1 MNKTPTPPATTPAT
15 TEERLEAIEFLLSQ
29 TLLALEADSAAIHTR
44 LDRLQAA
51 MRKAAPGALQ
61 QPSGD
66 DDESNPA
73 FTMDAL
79 GQWVQTCLERMRAHQ
94 TATARQMVAI
104 GELTERVLGLGL
116 DADAAHPPIGQ
127 AAQAAMEKAKRPP
140 ARD

>member
-1 MNKTPTPPATTPAT
+1 MNKTPTPPTTTPAT

-29 TLLALEADSAAIHTR
+29 TLLALEADSAAIHAQ
-44 LDRLQAA
+44 LARLQAA
-51 MRKAAPGALQ
+51 IHKAAPGAMP
-61 QPSGD
+61 QPSSD

-94 TATARQMVAI
+94 AATARQMVAI

-116 DADAAHPPIGQ
+116 DPDAAHPPIGQ

>member
-1 MNKTPTPPATTPAT
+1 MNNTPTPPATTPTT

-29 TLLALEADSAAIHTR
+29 ALLALEADSAAIHTT
-44 LDRLQAA
+44 LERLQTAIT
-51 MRKAAPGALQ
+51 KAAPGAMPQ
-61 QPSGD
+61 AGNNS
-66 DDESNPA
+66 DESNPA
-73 FTMDAL
+73 FTTDAL

-94 TATARQMVAI
+94 SATARQMVAI

-116 DADAAHPPIGQ
+116 DADAAQPPIGP